1 MISLFIYV
9 FILAILNS
17 VLFYG
22 KDMGTNVILFIVP
35 ILSFIYYVLKSNKK
49 INNKKGILFMIPIT
63 LLSLSYLIYDNAT
76 FILLNGIA
84 IIILF
89 ILMFIYTV
97 YPTYNLEEIGKRSI
111 SLIFDPLRCIGNVY
125 RLIGNKINE
134 VFKISDDKKKKIKS
148 IIIIIPIVLLVLILL
163 TSADMEFNSIFKNFF
178 RLFKNISLDN
188 IIGRIIGILLFFTY
202 VSSFVN
208 YLVFNYKDEKES
220 STFKIDG
227 YTIRL
232 LLIVLNILYIVFDF
246 IQIKSLVFHNLTM
259 DISYATYARQGF
271 FQLMFISL
279 INISIILISKHSK
292 DNNYDKGIKYLN
304 IIMILLTTIIIFSS
318 FYRMHMYESAYGYTT
333 LRLIVY
339 VILFT
344 ETILLIPTFRYVINS
359 KVNILKHFIIVT
371 TFVYT
376 ILGIF
381 PVDYFIASKNIER
394 YNKTGKIDIYYLENY
409 DSDNITL
416 LTDLYNKTND
426 KEIKDELNLY
436 LREMSTMK
444 KTHGFQEYNISK
456 KRAYKYLNKINW

>member
-1 MISLFIYV
+1 MINLFIYV

-22 KDMGTNVILFIVP
+22 KDIGINVILFIIP
-35 ILSFIYYVLKSNKK
+35 ILSFIYYVLKGNKK
-49 INNKKGILFMIPIT
+49 INNKKGLLFMIPIV

-76 FILLNGIA
+76 FKVLNSIA
-84 IIILF
+84 IIVLF
-89 ILMFIYTV
+89 ILMFIYTI

-111 SLIFDPLRCIGNVY
+111 SLIFEPLRCIGNVY
-125 RLIGNKINE
+125 RLIGNKFNE
-134 VFKISDDKKKKIKS
+134 LIKIPSSTKKKIKS

-178 RLFKNISLDN
+178 KLFKNISLDN
-188 IIGRIIGILLFFTY
+188 IIGRIIGILIFFTY

-208 YLVFNYKDEKES
+208 YLVFNYKEEKGS

-246 IQIKSLVFHNLTM
+246 IQIKSLVFHHLTM
-259 DISYATYARQGF
+259 DVSYATYARQGF

-279 INISIILISKHSK
+279 INISIILISKHNK
-292 DNNYDKGIKYLN
+292 DNNYNKSIKYLN
-304 IIMILLTTIIIFSS
+304 IVMILLTAIIIFSS

-333 LRLIVY
+333 LRLLVY

-344 ETILLIPTFRYVINS
+344 ETILLVPTFRYVINS
-359 KVNILKHFIIVT
+359 KVNILKHFIVVT
-371 TFVYT
+371 TSIYT
-376 ILGIF
+376 VLGIF
-381 PVDYFIASKNIER
+381 PVDYFIASKNIDR

-409 DSDNITL
+409 NSDNITL
-416 LTDLYNKTND
+416 LTDLYNSTED

-436 LREMSTMK
+436 LREMNTIK
-444 KTHGFQEYNISK
+444 NTHGFQEYNISK
-456 KRAYKYLNKINW
+456 KKAYKYLNKIN